1 MEQRKQGKAGA
12 LFFLLTFSLASKEK
26 VSRHRRNPILITEE
40 EFLIKKQ

>member
-1 MEQRKQGKAGA
+1 
-12 LFFLLTFSLASKEK
+12 LASKEK